1 MRFWRTYILE
11 KQVIVMP
18 WFPDEWIDEV
28 VSRNDI
34 VDVISEYVILK
45 PSGRGYF
52 GLCPFHN
59 EKTASFHVSPERQ
72 IYHCFG
78 CGEGGNVV
86 SFVMAMEHLEF
97 VEAMEHLA
105 ERAGIPLP
113 DNTDTKDYRKERE
126 ERQQLYEI
134 NRECARYYRSK
145 LFEEEGKEALAYL
158 NSRGLDMRTIKSFG
172 LGYAPDRWESARE
185 YLKSRGYEEKQL
197 LDVGITVRNKEKGRI
212 YDRFRNRVM
221 FPIINQKGL
230 VLGFGGRVLDA
241 SLPKYLNSSD
251 SPTFNK
257 SRNLFGLNLA
267 GKARPLKFLIIV
279 EGYMDVIT
287 LHQFGFPQAVAS
299 LGTSLTEEQARLM
312 RRYASEVYTA
322 YDGDTA
328 GQKATLRALD
338 ILRDAGCRARVMQF
352 PDGLDPDE
360 ILKKYGPEYFRKLMD
375 QNQSAVNYKLGRLR
389 EKYDPETTDGKVDF
403 ATAAA
408 GVLAQLDNPIER
420 DTHVRELE
428 SRLGISSRAI
438 YDQINRTQAVAG
450 KQNRRYRNSVGNN
463 RNTIGKKQPKILKS
477 RYSKAEEHLIQL
489 MAQGEVM
496 ARKVL
501 DGLGDITLQDPLH
514 QQVADIVRNLLE
526 KGRDVSEAQILS
538 RITDREDVRKLVDIF
553 RQEMEYDNIDTMLS
567 DWLGQIA
574 RNTLS
579 KRHRALQNEI
589 SALERE
595 GIPDREKYRL
605 LLQELQQLNRRLS
618 TDKLER
624 RKLREERR
632 V

>member
-1 MRFWRTYILE
+1 
-11 KQVIVMP
+11 MP

-52 GLCPFHN
+52 GLCPFHS

-78 CGEGGNVV
+78 CGEGGNVI
-86 SFVMAMEHLEF
+86 SFVMGMEHVEF

-105 ERAGIPLP
+105 ERAGVPLP
-113 DNTDTKDYRKERE
+113 NDTDTKDYQKERE

-172 LGYAPDRWESARE
+172 LGYAPDRWECARE

-197 LDVGITVRNKEKGRI
+197 LEVGITVENKEKGRI
-212 YDRFRNRVM
+212 YDRFRNRAM
-221 FPIINQKGL
+221 FPIINQRGL
-230 VLGFGGRVLDA
+230 VLGFGGRVLDG

-251 SPTFNK
+251 SPTFSK

-312 RRYASEVYTA
+312 RRYIPEVYIA
-322 YDGDTA
+322 YDGDAA

-360 ILKKYGPEYFRKLMD
+360 VLKKYGPEYFRKLMD
-375 QNQSAVNYKLGRLR
+375 NSQSAVNYKLGRLR
-389 EKYDPETTDGKVDF
+389 EKYDPETTEGKVDF

-408 GVLAQLDNPIER
+408 GVLAELDNPIER

-438 YDQINRTQAVAG
+438 YDQINRAQAVAG
-450 KQNRRYRNSVGNN
+450 KQNRRQRNSVGNN
-463 RNTIGKKQPKILKS
+463 RNTIKKKQPKILKS
-477 RYSKAEEHLIQL
+477 RYSKAEDHLIQL

-501 DGLGDITLQDPLH
+501 DGLGNITLEDPLH
-514 QQVADIVRNLLE
+514 QRVVAIVRDLLE
-526 KGRDVSEAQILS
+526 KDRDIGEAQILS
-538 RITDREDVRKLVDIF
+538 RITDREDVKKLVDIF
-553 RQEMEYDNIDTMLS
+553 RQEMEYDNLDTMLS

-574 RNTLS
+574 RNTLN
-579 KRHRALQNEI
+579 KRRQELQNET
-589 SALERE
+589 STLERE
-595 GIPDREKYRL
+595 GIPDMEKYRL
-605 LLQELQQLNRRLS
+605 LLQELQQLNHRLS

>member
-1 MRFWRTYILE
+1 
-11 KQVIVMP
+11 MP

-52 GLCPFHN
+52 GLCPFHS

-78 CGEGGNVV
+78 CGEGGNVI
-86 SFVMAMEHLEF
+86 SFVMGMEHVEF

-105 ERAGIPLP
+105 ERAGVPLP
-113 DNTDTKDYRKERE
+113 NDTDTKDYQKERE

-172 LGYAPDRWESARE
+172 LGYAPDRWECARE

-197 LDVGITVRNKEKGRI
+197 LEVGITVENKEKGRI
-212 YDRFRNRVM
+212 YDRFRNRAM
-221 FPIINQKGL
+221 FPIINQRGL
-230 VLGFGGRVLDA
+230 VLGFGGRVLDG

-251 SPTFNK
+251 SPTFSK

-312 RRYASEVYTA
+312 RRYIPEVYIA
-322 YDGDTA
+322 YDGDAA

-360 ILKKYGPEYFRKLMD
+360 VLKKYGPEYFRKLMD
-375 QNQSAVNYKLGRLR
+375 NSQSAVNYKLGRLR
-389 EKYDPETTDGKVDF
+389 EKYDPETTEGKVDF

-408 GVLAQLDNPIER
+408 GVLAELDNPIER

-501 DGLGDITLQDPLH
+501 DGLGNITLEDPLH
-514 QQVADIVRNLLE
+514 QRVVAIVRDLLE
-526 KGRDVSEAQILS
+526 KDRDIGEAQILS
-538 RITDREDVRKLVDIF
+538 RITDREDVKKLVDIF
-553 RQEMEYDNIDTMLS
+553 RQEMEYDNLDTMLS

-574 RNTLS
+574 RNTLN
-579 KRHRALQNEI
+579 KRRQELQNET

>member
-1 MRFWRTYILE
+1 
-11 KQVIVMP
+11 MP

-52 GLCPFHN
+52 GLCPFHS

-86 SFVMAMEHLEF
+86 SFVMGMEHMEF

-105 ERAGIPLP
+105 ERAGVPLP

-126 ERQQLYEI
+126 ERQRLYEI

-158 NSRGLDMRTIKSFG
+158 NSRGLNMRTIKSFG

-197 LDVGITVRNKEKGRI
+197 LEVGITVKNKEKGKI
-212 YDRFRNRVM
+212 YDRFRNRVI

-312 RRYASEVYTA
+312 RRYASEVYIA

-338 ILRDAGCRARVMQF
+338 ILRDAGCRARVLQF

-360 ILKKYGPEYFRKLMD
+360 VLKKYGSEYFRKLM
-375 QNQSAVNYKLGRLR
+375 NQSHSAVNYKLGRLR

-408 GVLAQLDNPIER
+408 GVLAELDNPIER

-438 YDQINRTQAVAG
+438 YDQINRAQAVAG
-450 KQNRRYRNSVGNN
+450 KQNRRQRNSVGNN
-463 RNTIGKKQPKILKS
+463 RNTIEKKRPEILKS

-489 MAQGEVM
+489 MAQGEAM

-501 DGLGDITLQDPLH
+501 DGLGNITLQDPLH

-526 KGRDVSEAQILS
+526 KDRDVSEAQILS
-538 RITDREDVRKLVDIF
+538 RIADREDVKKLVDIF
-553 RQEMEYDNIDTMLS
+553 RQEMEYDNMDTMLS

-574 RNTLS
+574 RNTLN
-579 KRHRALQNEI
+579 KRRQELQNET

>member
-1 MRFWRTYILE
+1 
-11 KQVIVMP
+11 MP

-52 GLCPFHN
+52 GLCPFHS

-78 CGEGGNVV
+78 CGEGGNVI
-86 SFVMAMEHLEF
+86 SFVMGMEHVEF

-105 ERAGIPLP
+105 ERAGVPLP
-113 DNTDTKDYRKERE
+113 NDTDTKDYQKERE

-172 LGYAPDRWESARE
+172 LGYAPDRWECARE

-197 LDVGITVRNKEKGRI
+197 LEVGITVENKEKGRI
-212 YDRFRNRVM
+212 YDRFRNRAM
-221 FPIINQKGL
+221 FPIINQRGL
-230 VLGFGGRVLDA
+230 VLGFGGRVLDG

-251 SPTFNK
+251 SPTFSK

-312 RRYASEVYTA
+312 RRYIPEVYIA
-322 YDGDTA
+322 YDGDAA

-360 ILKKYGPEYFRKLMD
+360 VLKKYGPEYFRKLMD
-375 QNQSAVNYKLGRLR
+375 NSQSAVNYKLGRLR
-389 EKYDPETTDGKVDF
+389 EKYDPETTEGKVDF

-408 GVLAQLDNPIER
+408 GVLAELDNPIER

-438 YDQINRTQAVAG
+438 YDQINRAQAVAG
-450 KQNRRYRNSVGNN
+450 KQNRRQRNSVGNN
-463 RNTIGKKQPKILKS
+463 RNTIKKKQPKILKS
-477 RYSKAEEHLIQL
+477 RYSKAEDHLIQL

-501 DGLGDITLQDPLH
+501 DGLGNITLQDPLH
-514 QQVADIVRNLLE
+514 QRVVAIVRDLLE
-526 KGRDVSEAQILS
+526 KDRDISEAQILS
-538 RITDREDVRKLVDIF
+538 RITDREDVKKLVDIF
-553 RQEMEYDNIDTMLS
+553 RQEMEYDNLDTMLS

-574 RNTLS
+574 RNTLN
-579 KRHRALQNEI
+579 KRRQELQNET
-589 SALERE
+589 STLERE
-595 GIPDREKYRL
+595 GIPDMEKYRL
-605 LLQELQQLNRRLS
+605 LLQELQQLNHRLS

>member
-1 MRFWRTYILE
+1 
-11 KQVIVMP
+11 MP

-52 GLCPFHN
+52 GLCPFHS

-78 CGEGGNVV
+78 CGEGGNVI
-86 SFVMAMEHLEF
+86 SFVMGMEHVEF
-97 VEAMEHLA
+97 VEAMERLA
-105 ERAGIPLP
+105 ERAGVPLP
-113 DNTDTKDYRKERE
+113 NDTDTKDYQKERE

-172 LGYAPDRWESARE
+172 LGYAPDRWECARE

-197 LDVGITVRNKEKGRI
+197 LEVGITVENKEKGRI
-212 YDRFRNRVM
+212 YDRFRNRAM
-221 FPIINQKGL
+221 FPIINQRGL
-230 VLGFGGRVLDA
+230 VLGFGGRVLDG

-251 SPTFNK
+251 SPTFSK

-312 RRYASEVYTA
+312 RRYIPEVYIA
-322 YDGDTA
+322 YDGDAA

-360 ILKKYGPEYFRKLMD
+360 VLKKYGPEYFRKLMD
-375 QNQSAVNYKLGRLR
+375 NSQSAVNYKLGRLR
-389 EKYDPETTDGKVDF
+389 EKYDPETTEGKVDF

-408 GVLAQLDNPIER
+408 GVLAELDNPIER

-438 YDQINRTQAVAG
+438 YDQINRAQAVAG
-450 KQNRRYRNSVGNN
+450 KQNRRQRNSVGNN
-463 RNTIGKKQPKILKS
+463 RNTIKKKQPKILKS
-477 RYSKAEEHLIQL
+477 RYSKAEDHLIQL

-501 DGLGDITLQDPLH
+501 DGLGNITLQDPLH
-514 QQVADIVRNLLE
+514 QRVVAIVRDLLE
-526 KGRDVSEAQILS
+526 KGRDISEAQILS
-538 RITDREDVRKLVDIF
+538 RITDREDVKKLVDIF
-553 RQEMEYDNIDTMLS
+553 RQEMEYDNLDTMLS

-574 RNTLS
+574 RNTLN
-579 KRHRALQNEI
+579 KRRQELQNET
-589 SALERE
+589 STLERE
-595 GIPDREKYRL
+595 GIPDMEKYRL
-605 LLQELQQLNRRLS
+605 LLQELQQLNHRLS

>member
-1 MRFWRTYILE
+1 
-11 KQVIVMP
+11 MP

-52 GLCPFHN
+52 GLCPFHS

-78 CGEGGNVV
+78 CGEGGNVI
-86 SFVMAMEHLEF
+86 SFVMGMEHVEF
-97 VEAMEHLA
+97 VEAMERLA
-105 ERAGIPLP
+105 ERAGVPLP
-113 DNTDTKDYRKERE
+113 NDTDTKDYQKERE

-172 LGYAPDRWESARE
+172 LGYAPDRWECARE

-197 LDVGITVRNKEKGRI
+197 LEVGITVENKEKGRI
-212 YDRFRNRVM
+212 YDRFRNRAM
-221 FPIINQKGL
+221 FPIINQRGL
-230 VLGFGGRVLDA
+230 VLGFGGRVLDG

-251 SPTFNK
+251 SPTFSK

-312 RRYASEVYTA
+312 RRYASEVYIA

-338 ILRDAGCRARVMQF
+338 ILRDAGCRARVLQF

-360 ILKKYGPEYFRKLMD
+360 VLKKYGSEYFRKLM
-375 QNQSAVNYKLGRLR
+375 NQSHSAVNYKLGRLR

-408 GVLAQLDNPIER
+408 GVLAELDNPIER

-438 YDQINRTQAVAG
+438 YDQINRAQAVAG
-450 KQNRRYRNSVGNN
+450 KQNRRQRNSVGNN
-463 RNTIGKKQPKILKS
+463 RNTIKKKQPKILKS
-477 RYSKAEEHLIQL
+477 RYSKAEDHLIQL

-501 DGLGDITLQDPLH
+501 DGLGNITLEDPLH
-514 QQVADIVRNLLE
+514 QRVVAIVRDLLE
-526 KGRDVSEAQILS
+526 KDRDIGEAQILS
-538 RITDREDVRKLVDIF
+538 RITDREDVKKLVDIF
-553 RQEMEYDNIDTMLS
+553 RQEMEYDNLDTMLS

-574 RNTLS
+574 RNTLN
-579 KRHRALQNEI
+579 KRRQELQNET
-589 SALERE
+589 STLERE
-595 GIPDREKYRL
+595 GIPDMEKYRL
-605 LLQELQQLNRRLS
+605 LLQELQQLNHRLS